1 MEIAGWEI
9 SNPSG
14 SLEKIITEFLKDF
27 FKRAK
32 IPYSSVKMSIV
43 LEIPNDAKTTKKT
56 DIAMASTIAS
66 LQYGFDK
73 CEVKTEDERIVLTLK

>member
-43 LEIPNDAKTTKKT
+43 LEIPNDAKTTKK
-56 DIAMASTIAS
+56 
-66 LQYGFDK
+66 K
-73 CEVKTEDERIVLTLK
+73 RI